1 VKLLKKNIML
11 TYAIINTTDK
21 DNVNFEEVIQE
32 PSTVRYS
39 LDGTQFVIKYETE
52 PSFIT
57 DGTVVPDA
65 ILSHSDCL
73 ALMATSVWSQDII

>member
-1 VKLLKKNIML
+1 ML

-57 DGTVVPDA
+57 NGSVVPDA
-65 ILSHSDCL
+65 ILNHDLCL
-73 ALMATSVWSQDII
+73 DLMATSDWSQDII

>member
-1 VKLLKKNIML
+1 MKLLKKNIML

-21 DNVNFEEVIQE
+21 DNVNFKEVIQE

-57 DGTVVPDA
+57 DGSVVPDA
-65 ILSHSDCL
+65 ILNHDLCL
-73 ALMATSVWSQDII
+73 DLTATSVWSNPIE

>member
-1 VKLLKKNIML
+1 MI
-11 TYAIINTTDK
+11 TYAIILTNDFDK
-21 DNVNFEEVIQE
+21 VDFEEVIQE

-39 LDGTQFVIKYETE
+39 LDGLKFVIKYEIE

-65 ILSHSDCL
+65 VLNHSDCL
-73 ALMATSVWSQDII
+73 ALMSTSDWSQDII

>member
-1 VKLLKKNIML
+1 ML

-21 DNVNFEEVIQE
+21 ENVNFEEVVQE

-39 LDGTQFVIKYETE
+39 LDRTQFVIKYETE

-57 DGTVVPDA
+57 DGTVIPDA

-73 ALMATSVWSQDII
+73 ALIATSVWSNPIE

>member
-1 VKLLKKNIML
+1 ML

-21 DNVNFEEVIQE
+21 DKVNFEEVIQE

-57 DGTVVPDA
+57 DGSVVPDA
-65 ILSHSDCL
+65 ILNHDLCL
-73 ALMATSVWSQDII
+73 DLMATSDWSQDII

>member
-1 VKLLKKNIML
+1 ML

-65 ILSHSDCL
+65 VLNHSGCL
-73 ALMATSVWSQDII
+73 TLMATSDWSQDII

>member
-1 VKLLKKNIML
+1 MS

-21 DNVNFEEVIQE
+21 DKVNFEEVIQE

-57 DGTVVPDA
+57 NGTVIPDA
-65 ILSHSDCL
+65 ILNHSDCL
-73 ALMATSVWSQDII
+73 ALMATSDWSQDII

>member
-1 VKLLKKNIML
+1 ML

-21 DNVNFEEVIQE
+21 DKVNFEEVIQE

-39 LDGTQFVIKYETE
+39 LNGTQFVIKYETE

-65 ILSHSDCL
+65 ILNHDLCL
-73 ALMATSVWSQDII
+73 DLMATSDWSQDII